1 MIAHAAPPPP
11 VLAMPAVSFGQV
23 AVRLGPG
30 TLRIEVQS
38 DGRITHR
45 RRVPPGPR
53 RVAVPVPPGVHPVR
67 VKAIGRG
74 GARWSATV
82 RVRALPAASR
92 RAGRIPGFVDR
103 RLQGEVEAVLAR
115 VPAVSGAYVQHL
127 VTGCGAAVNADAQF
141 PAASTLK
148 AAILVEAVRRGRARD
163 LASLLDRM
171 AIDSDDEA
179 ANAVLAAIGGGS
191 GDAGAAAVTDTLH
204 DLGLTRSLVRRP
216 YLIEEDARRP
226 LGISTT
232 TAPALH
238 TNLITT
244 PYELARLM
252 VAIHR
257 GAIGA
262 GGIARI
268 GVAPSAARAEVL
280 ARLIDTRD
288 HTKLV
293 AGVPPSVTVAHK
305 SGYTEE
311 VKHDAG
317 ILYLR
322 RGPVVV
328 SVMTWIASGVGDA
341 AGGPA
346 IAAIAAAARHRLGRG
361 GSCDG
366 LPLPSGRAAR

>member
-1 MIAHAAPPPP
+1 M
-11 VLAMPAVSFGQV
+11 
-23 AVRLGPG
+23 
-30 TLRIEVQS
+30 
-38 DGRITHR
+38 
-45 RRVPPGPR
+45 
-53 RVAVPVPPGVHPVR
+53 
-67 VKAIGRG
+67 
-74 GARWSATV
+74 
-82 RVRALPAASR
+82 
-92 RAGRIPGFVDR
+92 
-103 RLQGEVEAVLAR
+103 
-115 VPAVSGAYVQHL
+115 
-127 VTGCGAAVNADAQF
+127 
-141 PAASTLK
+141 
-148 AAILVEAVRRGRARD
+148 
-163 LASLLDRM
+163 
-171 AIDSDDEA
+171 
-179 ANAVLAAIGGGS
+179 
-191 GDAGAAAVTDTLH
+191 
-204 DLGLTRSLVRRP
+204 RRP

-268 GVAPSAARAEVL
+268 GVAPSAARAQVL

-293 AGVPPSVTVAHK
+293 AGVPSSVTVAHK

-328 SVMTWIASGVGDA
+328 SVMTWSASGVGDA
-341 AGGPA
+341 AGDPA